1 MPQQANLYEI
11 LAAWQRNRRQRFTDR
26 TVLELW
32 QRRMLTRLFKEAL
45 PQSPYYRSCLKEP
58 IENWPVMNPVDLTRH
73 FDQINTLGA
82 RHEEVFALGV
92 RAYS

>member
-32 QRRMLTRLFKEAL
+32 QRT
-45 PQSPYYRSCLKEP
+45 
-58 IENWPVMNPVDLTRH
+58 
-73 FDQINTLGA
+73 
-82 RHEEVFALGV
+82 
-92 RAYS
+92 

>member
-32 QRRMLTRLFKEAL
+32 QRRMLTRLFKEIL
-45 PQSPYYRSCLKEP
+45 PQSPYYQRYLKEP
-58 IENWPVMNPVDLTRH
+58 PSKTGR
-73 FDQINTLGA
+73 
-82 RHEEVFALGV
+82 
-92 RAYS
+92 